1 MQAIVVLTT
10 LPDRNKARAFAR
22 ALVDEKLAACVN
34 VVPGLRSVYRW
45 KGEVHDDPEVLCV
58 VKTSRAKM
66 TKLKQRL
73 KSLHPYEVPE
83 LIALPIIDGS
93 AAYLQWMSQALR

>member
-10 LPDRNKARAFAR
+10 LPDRSKARAFAR

-34 VVPGLRSVYRW
+34 LVPGLRSVYRW
-45 KGEVHDDPEVLCV
+45 KGAVHDDPEVLCV

-66 TKLKQRL
+66 KKLKQRL

-83 LIALPIIDGS
+83 LIALPITDGS
-93 AAYLQWMSQALR
+93 EAYLRWLSQALR